1 MAWGSIGLYQSL
13 KSRSWQKEEGEPVDP
28 FCNSEY
34 DNHMDLKLTW
44 EGSSLSTGG
53 GRRQSICRTIAAFL
67 VTAGLGFLYTSVEAR
82 DLMVPKEQ
90 ATTEYEPTE
99 APSLDVQRKGIPQ
112 SLFTWIKMARGYDV
126 EWDTFGRKGWYTQ
139 DPRLKPIDPDTTVF
153 SPDTPAVYI
162 VFEVAPLEDPAQF
175 AAQVFPVSAD
185 GKTDQTAIVRDSL
198 EVPGHE
204 RYGFLELKK
213 PSDQWPSG
221 KYLVKIYITSL
232 GQQPFHAV
240 NQVGTMHFAVTDRPS
255 SGAAPQLPDS
265 TVR

>member
-1 MAWGSIGLYQSL
+1 MSWPGA
-13 KSRSWQKEEGEPVDP
+13 SRSVGGD
-28 FCNSEY
+28 C
-34 DNHMDLKLTW
+34 
-44 EGSSLSTGG
+44 SLSV
-53 GRRQSICRTIAAFL
+53 CRLVSALL
-67 VTAGLGFLYTSVEAR
+67 VTAGLGLLHTVVEGR

-99 APSLDVQRKGIPQ
+99 APSLDVQRKGVPQ

-126 EWDTFGRKGWYTQ
+126 EWDSFGRKGWYTQ
-139 DPRLKPIDPDTTVF
+139 DPRLKPVDPDTTVF
-153 SPDTPAVYI
+153 TPDTAAVYI

-175 AAQVFPVSAD
+175 AAQVFPVGAD
-185 GKTDQTAIVRDSL
+185 GKTGDAAIVRDSL

-240 NQVGTMHFAVTDRPS
+240 NQVGTMHFAVTDQPTP
-255 SGAAPQLPDS
+255 GASPVVPDS
-265 TVR
+265 TTR

>member
-1 MAWGSIGLYQSL
+1 MDLPISAAC
-13 KSRSWQKEEGEPVDP
+13 GEPAMKM
-28 FCNSEY
+28 N
-34 DNHMDLKLTW
+34 
-44 EGSSLSTGG
+44 
-53 GRRQSICRTIAAFL
+53 GRWVICRLA
-67 VTAGLGFLYTSVEAR
+67 VMVGVMAGVGFSVAVVEGR

-90 ATTEYEPTE
+90 ATTEFEPTE
-99 APSLDVQRKGIPQ
+99 TPSMDIQEKGVPQ
-112 SLFTWIKMARGYDV
+112 SLFTWIKMARGYEV

-139 DPRLKPIDPDTTVF
+139 DPRLKPIAPGTTLF

-175 AAQVFPVSAD
+175 AAQVFPVGAD
-185 GKTDQTAIVRDSL
+185 GKTGARAIVTDSL

-213 PSDQWPSG
+213 PSEQLPQG

-240 NQVGTMHFAVTDRPS
+240 NQVGTMRFTVTDQPPAPAPS
-255 SGAAPQLPDS
+255 DS
-265 TVR
+265 TTR